1 MESELIAA
9 DDAVSSIMW
18 TKLFLQEQ
26 GFNPQVVLKQDNTS
40 TIQLQRNGKPS
51 SHKRTRHI
59 NIRFFYFKDLLDK
72 QEFGLEHCP
81 TDKMEAD
88 YLSKP
93 LQGKQF
99 EKLRRTI
106 MGMDV

>member
-1 MESELIAA
+1 MHQ
-9 DDAVSSIMW
+9 MW

-40 TIQLQRNGKPS
+40 TIQLQRNGKAS

-59 NIRFFYFKDLLDK
+59 NIRFFYIKDLLDK

-99 EKLRRTI
+99 DKLRRII
-106 MGMDV
+106 MGMEI